1 MPKTVTKELVELIS
15 KKKWAAL
22 KERLVDVPAP
32 VIQEILFIAEKHD
45 RALIFRS
52 LSRHMSA
59 EVFADIEP
67 EQQDSL
73 LHDLTD
79 IETRQLLSTL
89 PPDDRTALL
98 EELPAPMTR
107 RLFGLLSAE
116 DLQEARQLLGYPE
129 ESVGRLMTPDYV
141 EVYPDWT
148 VAKALDHIRSKGK
161 DSETINM
168 VYVVDKTGKLLDDIR
183 LRRII
188 LSNTDTKIE
197 ELMDKSFASLSA
209 FEDREKAVIM
219 MRDYDLL
226 ALPVID
232 SDGELIGIVTFD
244 DVMDVAEE
252 EATEDIQKSASVAP
266 LKMSY
271 HRAGVFNLY
280 NKRAGW
286 LVILVL
292 LNLVS
297 AGVIAAFEEQLAQTI
312 VLLFFIPIL
321 IGTGGNA
328 GAQAA
333 TLVIRAL
340 VTGDIKMEQWVQT
353 IGKELLVGLLLGVTL
368 GLLGGCLGLLRGD
381 FNWNISFVVGLSM
394 LSIVVVGNLVGMILP
409 FILAKVKIDPAV
421 ASGPLIT
428 TIADATGL
436 LIYFSIASVIIGW

>member
-1 MPKTVTKELVELIS
+1 MPEFITQELKQHIE
-15 KKKWAAL
+15 KRKWSDL
-22 KERLVDVPAP
+22 KERLVNLPAP
-32 VIQEILFIAEKHD
+32 EIPEVLFMAEKHD
-45 RALIFRS
+45 RVLIFRS
-52 LSRHMSA
+52 LSRHKSA
-59 EVFADIEP
+59 EVFANLEP
-67 EQQDSL
+67 EQQDAL

-79 IETRQLLSTL
+79 VETRQLLSTL

-98 EELPAPMTR
+98 EELPAPVTR
-107 RLFGLLSAE
+107 RLLGLLSSS

-148 VAKALDHIRSKGK
+148 VGKALEHIRFKGK

-168 VYVVDKTGKLLDDIR
+168 VYVIDKAGKLLDDIR

-188 LSNTDTKIE
+188 LSDPDKTLE
-197 ELMDKSFASLSA
+197 ELMDRTFASLSA
-209 FEDREKAVIM
+209 FDDREEAVTM
-219 MRDYDLL
+219 MQRYDLA
-226 ALPVID
+226 ALPVVD

-252 EATEDIQKSASVAP
+252 EATEDIHKSASVAP

-280 NKRAGW
+280 NKRARW

-292 LNLVS
+292 LNLAS
-297 AGVIAAFEEQLAQTI
+297 AAVIGIFEEKLAGTI
-312 VLLFFIPIL
+312 ALLFFIPIL
-321 IGTGGNA
+321 IGSGGNA
-328 GAQAA
+328 GSQAS

-340 VTGDIKMEQWVQT
+340 VTGDIKLDQWFQT
-353 IGKELLVGLLLGVTL
+353 IGKELLVGLLLGLTL
-368 GLLGGCLGLLRGD
+368 GMLGGILGFLRGD
-381 FNWNISFVVGLSM
+381 FHWQLSVVVGTSM

-409 FILAKVKIDPAV
+409 FILAKVNIDPAV

-436 LIYFSIASVIIGW
+436 FIYFSIASAIIGW

>member
-1 MPKTVTKELVELIS
+1 MPEFVTKELTQLIE
-15 KKKWAAL
+15 KKKWSAL
-22 KERLVDVPAP
+22 RERLVNVPAP
-32 VIQEILFIAEKHD
+32 EISGVLFIAEKHD
-45 RALIFRS
+45 RVLIFRS
-52 LSRHMSA
+52 LTRHESA
-59 EVFADIEP
+59 EVFANLEP
-67 EQQDSL
+67 EQQDAL

-79 IETRQLLSTL
+79 VETRQLLSNL
-89 PPDDRTALL
+89 SPDDRTALL
-98 EELPAPMTR
+98 EELPAPVTR
-107 RLFGLLSAE
+107 RLLGLLSSS

-141 EVYPDWT
+141 EVHQDWT
-148 VAKALDHIRSKGK
+148 VGRALEHIRSKGK

-168 VYVVDKTGKLLDDIR
+168 VYVIDKTGKLLDDIR

-188 LSNTDTKIE
+188 LSDLNKTIE
-197 ELMDKSFASLSA
+197 ELMDRTFASLSA
-209 FEDREKAVIM
+209 FDDREEAVTM
-219 MRDYDLL
+219 MQRYDLA
-226 ALPVID
+226 ALPVMD

-271 HRAGVFNLY
+271 HRAGVFNLF

-286 LVILVL
+286 LVALVL

-297 AGVIAAFEEQLAQTI
+297 AAVIAAYEERIAGTI
-312 VLLFFIPIL
+312 ALLFFIPIL
-321 IGTGGNA
+321 IGSGGNA
-328 GAQAA
+328 GSQAS

-340 VTGDIKMEQWVQT
+340 VTGDIKLDQWFQT

-368 GLLGGCLGLLRGD
+368 GVLGGALGLLRGG
-381 FNWNISFVVGLSM
+381 FHWQLSVVVGVSM
-394 LSIVVVGNLVGMILP
+394 LSIVMVGNLVGMILP
-409 FILAKVKIDPAV
+409 FIFTKINIDPAV

>member
-1 MPKTVTKELVELIS
+1 MPETVTKELVELIS
-15 KKKWAAL
+15 KKKLAAL

-32 VIQEILFIAEKHD
+32 VIQDILFIAEKHD

-59 EVFADIEP
+59 EVFADLEP

-219 MRDYDLL
+219 MRDYNLL

-297 AGVIAAFEEQLAQTI
+297 AAVIAAYEEQLAQAI

-328 GAQAA
+328 GAQAS

-340 VTGDIKMEQWVQT
+340 VTGDIKLEQWAQT
-353 IGKELLVGLLLGVTL
+353 IGKEILVGLLLGVTL
-368 GLLGGCLGLLRGD
+368 GLLGGCLGLIRGD
-381 FNWNISFVVGLSM
+381 FNWNISLVVGLSM
-394 LSIVVVGNLVGMILP
+394 LSIVVVANLVGMILP

>member
-1 MPKTVTKELVELIS
+1 MPEVVTKELAELIS
-15 KKKWAAL
+15 KKKWSAL
-22 KERLVDVPAP
+22 RERLVDVPSP
-32 VIQEILFIAEKHD
+32 LVQDVLFIAEKHD
-45 RALIFRS
+45 RALIFRA
-52 LSRHMSA
+52 LSRLMSA
-59 EVFADIEP
+59 EVFADLEP

-79 IETRQLLSTL
+79 VETRQLLSSL

-116 DLQEARQLLGYPE
+116 DFQEARQLLGYPE

-148 VAKALDHIRSKGK
+148 VAKALDHIRNKGK

-209 FEDREKAVIM
+209 FEDREKAVAM
-219 MRDYDLL
+219 MQDYDLL

-286 LVILVL
+286 LVALVL
-292 LNLVS
+292 LNLSS
-297 AGVIAAFEEQLAQTI
+297 AGIIAAFEEQLAQTI

-340 VTGDIKMEQWVQT
+340 VTGDIKLEQWVQT

-394 LSIVVVGNLVGMILP
+394 FSIVVVANLVGMTLP
-409 FILAKVKIDPAV
+409 FVLAKVKIDPAV

>member
-1 MPKTVTKELVELIS
+1 MPEVVTKELVELIS
-15 KKKWAAL
+15 KKKWFAL
-22 KERLVDVPAP
+22 RERLVDVPAP
-32 VIQEILFIAEKHD
+32 LVQDVLFIAEKHD
-45 RALIFRS
+45 RALIFRA
-52 LSRHMSA
+52 LSRLMSA
-59 EVFADIEP
+59 EVFADLEP

-79 IETRQLLSTL
+79 VETRQLLSSL

-148 VAKALDHIRSKGK
+148 VAKALDHIRNKGK

-168 VYVVDKTGKLLDDIR
+168 VYVVDKTGNLLDDIR

-188 LSNTDTKIE
+188 LSNPDKKIE

-209 FEDREKAVIM
+209 FEDREKAVAM
-219 MRDYDLL
+219 MQDYDLL

-286 LVILVL
+286 LVVLVL
-292 LNLVS
+292 LNLSS
-297 AGVIAAFEEQLAQTI
+297 AGIIAAFEEQLAQAI

-340 VTGDIKMEQWVQT
+340 VTGDIKLEQWVQT

-381 FNWNISFVVGLSM
+381 FNWKISLVVGLSM
-394 LSIVVVGNLVGMILP
+394 FSIVVVANLVGMTLP
-409 FILAKVKIDPAV
+409 FVLAKVKVDPAV

>member
-1 MPKTVTKELVELIS
+1 MPEFVTRELVEFIS
-15 KKKWAAL
+15 KKKWTAL

-32 VIQEILFIAEKHD
+32 VIPEVLFIAEKHD
-45 RALIFRS
+45 RVLIFRS
-52 LSRHMSA
+52 LTRQKSA
-59 EVFADIEP
+59 EVFSILEP

-73 LHDLTD
+73 LRDLTD
-79 IETRQLLSTL
+79 VETRQLLSNL

-107 RLFGLLSAE
+107 QLFGLLSTE

-141 EVYPDWT
+141 AVYPDWT

-161 DSETINM
+161 DSETINV
-168 VYVVDKTGKLLDDIR
+168 VYVVDSTGKLLDDIR

-188 LSNTDTKIE
+188 LSDPDKKIE

-209 FEDREKAVIM
+209 FEDREKAVKM
-219 MRDYDLL
+219 MQDYDLL

-271 HRAGVFNLY
+271 HRAGIFNLY

-286 LVILVL
+286 LIILVL

-340 VTGDIKMEQWVQT
+340 VTGDIKLDQWVQT
-353 IGKELLVGLLLGVTL
+353 IGKEILVGLLLGVTL

-381 FNWNISFVVGLSM
+381 FNWSISLVVGLSM
-394 LSIVVVGNLVGMILP
+394 LSIVIVGNLVGMTLP

>member
-252 EATEDIQKSASVAP
+252 EATEDIHKSASVAP